1 MTGVAA
7 VAEPVPAPVS
17 VPASRWLP
25 FGVAGTGL
33 RLYCLP
39 HAGGSASVF
48 RPWAGRLAGV
58 DVCPV
63 QPPGRETR
71 RTDPAHTSM
80 AALVA
85 ELADVVLADAEPGR
99 YALYGHSLGALTGF
113 ELAKEI
119 RRRGGPAPAH
129 LLVSGCSAPHWV
141 TDDDRAWA
149 GRIMTD
155 EQIVTLLR
163 SLGGT
168 PEPYLSDPTALRF
181 ILPPLRADL
190 AVKTTYRYQPEPPLD
205 IGVTAIAGT
214 SDARATVPSMLAWR
228 EQTVAR
234 FRSRILTGGHFA
246 VLEQPDSTL
255 YYIREALRPWL

>member
-1 MTGVAA
+1 
-7 VAEPVPAPVS
+7 
-17 VPASRWLP
+17 
-25 FGVAGTGL
+25 
-33 RLYCLP
+33 
-39 HAGGSASVF
+39 VF

-58 DVCPV
+58 EICPV

-71 RTDPAHTSM
+71 RTDPPHTSM
-80 AALVA
+80 TTLVA
-85 ELADVVLADAEPGR
+85 ELADVVLHDAADAP

-119 RRRGGPAPAH
+119 RGRGAPPPAH

-141 TDDDRAWA
+141 TDDDRRYA
-149 GRIMTD
+149 GQVMTD
-155 EQIVTLLR
+155 DQIVALLR

-168 PEPYLSDPTALRF
+168 PEPYLSDPTALRI

-190 AVKTTYRYQPEPPLD
+190 AVKTTYRYQPGPPLD
-205 IGVTAIAGT
+205 IPVTAIAGT
-214 SDARATVPSMLAWR
+214 SDARATVESMLAWR

-234 FRSRILTGGHFA
+234 FRSRVLTGGHFA